1 MYFLTVGPETPVAAA
16 MPLTDSPLLALL
28 LISSTLS
35 TPIISFPDLLMSKSD
50 RIDNCRSKAAVGA
63 GLTISENFRLPEW
76 KAAFTIFVNQT
87 LPNTP
92 NELWVTDITEFRLPC
107 GAKCYPSPVID
118 CFDGRP
124 VAWSIGRHPTA
135 RLANSSL
142 EAACG
147 TLAPG
152 EAPAVHSD
160 RGGHYR
166 WPRWI
171 AICEANGL
179 ARSMSRKGMSMS
191 CVDVQ

>member
-87 LPNTP
+87 LPNTLGFG
-92 NELWVTDITEFRLPC
+92 EHDL
-107 GAKCYPSPVID
+107 KCHAAST
-118 CFDGRP
+118 R
-124 VAWSIGRHPTA
+124 A
-135 RLANSSL
+135 RLEAEFPVLAMPPLASFSPL
-142 EAACG
+142 ECSEGAR
-147 TLAPG
+147 PSQ
-152 EAPAVHSD
+152 EA
-160 RGGHYR
+160 
-166 WPRWI
+166 
-171 AICEANGL
+171 
-179 ARSMSRKGMSMS
+179 
-191 CVDVQ
+191 